1 MRSRG
6 KVEGLVKDLS
16 GQSPSFQDEK
26 FIEQLLQLIADND
39 DVSLTT
45 LIAMTLGAESYHI
58 DLKHQI
64 IVDFRLDFLRFCA
77 NQNFFPSKIIHLM
90 KWMTDFQQIVE
101 NDCSVDKMRN
111 ELIEFAASEI
121 EEGWKW
127 KSKQAA
133 ALDEAAVESQISSK
147 ASNKKGTRVIE
158 KVAVEEVDNAAALPR
173 ECIYLTK
180 EDIGSL
186 CTYLLHGI
194 IQHASL
200 YFYVANYS
208 RENGTPRELRFF
220 LELPTPAPPLRF
232 ALSKD
237 KSADDASQISLQQ
250 LREQRNAELTTLVD
264 ECKEVISKEEL
275 WRKTKETEKAMQILI
290 DNEGTKK
297 AVENTYES
305 MEFDLSQRQKRILQ
319 RITAL
324 EKLLG
329 VESLS

>member
-16 GQSPSFQDEK
+16 GQAPSFQDEK

-64 IVDFRLDFLRFCA
+64 IVDSRMDFLRFCA
-77 NQNFFPSKIIHLM
+77 NQNFFSSKIIHLM
-90 KWMTDFQQIVE
+90 KWITYFQQMIE
-101 NDCSVDKMRN
+101 NDCNIDKMRN
-111 ELIEFAASEI
+111 ELVEFAASEV
-121 EEGWKW
+121 EERWKW
-127 KSKQAA
+127 KWKQAA
-133 ALDEAAVESQISSK
+133 ALDEAAVESQLSSK
-147 ASNKKGTRVIE
+147 ASNKKGTRMIE
-158 KVAVEEVDNAAALPR
+158 KVTVEEVDSAAALPR

-180 EDIGSL
+180 EEMGAF

-200 YFYVANYS
+200 YFYLANYS
-208 RENGTPRELRFF
+208 RENGTPREISFF
-220 LELPTPAPPLRF
+220 LELPTPAPPLRL

-237 KSADDASQISLQQ
+237 KSAQDASQISLQQ
-250 LREQRNAELTTLVD
+250 LREQRSAELTTLVD
-264 ECKEVISKEEL
+264 ECKEAVSQEKL

-297 AVENTYES
+297 AVEETYES
-305 MEFDLSQRQKRILQ
+305 LESDLSQRQRRILQ

-329 VESLS
+329 VESL